1 MGEGRKDM
9 PGKKQSKE
17 AAGST
22 ELLRD
27 LLITEL
33 AKAGVPQLE
42 IRKIVGCDIH
52 KVSRIAR
59 HIKQEKEQ

>member
-1 MGEGRKDM
+1 MAD
-9 PGKKQSKE
+9 KKQSEE
-17 AAGST
+17 AVGST

-42 IRKIVGCDIH
+42 NRKIDGCYMH
-52 KVSRIAR
+52 RVSRMAR
-59 HIKQEKEQ
+59 QIKQEGKQ

>member
-1 MGEGRKDM
+1 MGR
-9 PGKKQSKE
+9 KKQSTE
-17 AAGST
+17 TGGST

-27 LLITEL
+27 LLIIEL

-59 HIKQEKEQ
+59 HIKQDKEQ

>member
-1 MGEGRKDM
+1 MATNREGAQAD
-9 PGKKQSKE
+9 
-17 AAGST
+17 AGT

-33 AKAGVPQLE
+33 AKANVPQLE

-59 HIKQEKEQ
+59 YFKKEKKR

>member
-1 MGEGRKDM
+1 MGS
-9 PGKKQSKE
+9 KKQSRE
-17 AAGST
+17 TGGCT
-22 ELLRD
+22 ETLKD
-27 LLITEL
+27 LLIIEL

-59 HIKQEKEQ
+59 HIKQEKET

>member
-1 MGEGRKDM
+1 M
-9 PGKKQSKE
+9 PTKKQSKE
-17 AAGST
+17 TDAST

-33 AKAGVPQLE
+33 AKAAVPQLE

-59 HIKQEKEQ
+59 HIKQKSEP